1 MPCLGGNINPAME
14 RREFWH
20 KVLQELQ
27 GIALVLGA
35 IIFIVLVFVAPD
47 LAKLVVIPIGIFL
60 FIDTLRYI
68 DEKFFR

>member
-1 MPCLGGNINPAME
+1 ME
-14 RREFWH
+14 RRDFWH

>member
-1 MPCLGGNINPAME
+1 ME

-27 GIALVLGA
+27 GIAIVLGA
-35 IIFIVLVFVAPD
+35 IVFTVLVFVAPD

>member
-1 MPCLGGNINPAME
+1 ME
-14 RREFWH
+14 RRDFWH

-27 GIALVLGA
+27 GISLVLGA

-47 LAKLVVIPIGIFL
+47 LAKLIAIPIGIFL
-60 FIDTLRYI
+60 FIDTLQYI

>member
-27 GIALVLGA
+27 GIAIVLGA

-47 LAKLVVIPIGIFL
+47 IAKLIVIPIGIFL